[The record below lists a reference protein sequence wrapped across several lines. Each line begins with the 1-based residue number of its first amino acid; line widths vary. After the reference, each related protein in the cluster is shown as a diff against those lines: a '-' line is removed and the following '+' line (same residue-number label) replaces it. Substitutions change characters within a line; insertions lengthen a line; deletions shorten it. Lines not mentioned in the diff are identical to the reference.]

1 MIMRFY
7 YANQA
12 KWTARNCTVDFLLV
26 PKASMQWQELAREM
40 DTQQCLEN
48 MSTAN
53 KCPSETSTKTFGH
66 HCTPYLGVQLVR
78 STASTFKWS
87 THLATWDIATL
98 NTLQCHGEDR
108 FLCVW
113 QDEID
118 VAQRSRPLYCYCASF
133 DNVKMTARTTKKS
146 VSSSARRLFA
156 NSVFNELHSRTTR
169 TRHQSTDH
177 KRIVPSRKAPCMYAF
192 LCKHYITAAMNDTS
206 CSVEMHSAHRY
217 INQGEREKAEC
228 VVTSAQAIAY
238 CLHPRCKNHLMTFI
252 TTFLL

>member
-12 KWTARNCTVDFLLV
+12 KWTAKNCTVDFLLV

-48 MSTAN
+48 TSAAN
-53 KCPSETSTKTFGH
+53 KRPSETSTKTFGH
-66 HCTPYLGVQLVR
+66 HCIPYLGVQLVYC
-78 STASTFKWS
+78 
-87 THLATWDIATL
+87 L
-98 NTLQCHGEDR
+98 NLQMKCAPRNMGHRYLKHTTMSRREQM
-108 FLCVW
+108 FVCVW

-118 VAQRSRPLYCYCASF
+118 VAQRSRALYCYCASF
-133 DNVKMTARTTKKS
+133 DNVEMTARTTKKS

-156 NSVFNELHSRTTR
+156 NSLFNELHSRTTR

-177 KRIVPSRKAPCMYAF
+177 KRIMPSTKAPCMYVF

-228 VVTSAQAIAY
+228 VVTSAQATAY
-238 CLHPRCKNHLMTFI
+238 CLHPRYKNHLMTII